1 MDDIIKDIIYSV
13 IFLTPI
19 GFTMAMIY
27 PSMGILG
34 VILYLFLIFLAR
46 PVFELYIESGGLD
59 RNSVHNKK
67 TTRKK

>member
-46 PVFELYIESGGLD
+46 PVFE
-59 RNSVHNKK
+59 
-67 TTRKK
+67 